1 MHLSP
6 VNVPLVAFFDKLRCR
21 KRCVCVHVC
30 KLDKEIL
37 AEKLTWLL
45 CCETGCCLAVSQC
58 HMFAHDRTLLLLL
71 YANMTSFDWL
81 YGNTVSSPSSPFSF
95 PGCQIRLF
103 VISSS
108 PLVPHWDTQGFKVCK
123 PVPISIIRSEQQPH
137 FFVIKHVQSDLVHL
151 DKTQGLCVLPADV
164 KGKALRVA
172 HRHQRV
178 PWASWWYTRAVTEC
192 QYLTMKTFCSIYVY
206 KDILDRKSVV

>member
-21 KRCVCVHVC
+21 TRCVCVHVC

-37 AEKLTWLL
+37 AGKLTWLFT
-45 CCETGCCLAVSQC
+45 CCVAGSCVTCLPVIEPCCCCFMQIWRVLIGC
-58 HMFAHDRTLLLLL
+58 MEI
-71 YANMTSFDWL
+71 
-81 YGNTVSSPSSPFSF
+81 SSPSSPFSF

-103 VISSS
+103 VVSSS

-137 FFVIKHVQSDLVHL
+137 FFVLKHVQSDLVHL
-151 DKTQGLCVLPADV
+151 DKTQGPWQSVGMWWW
-164 KGKALRVA
+164 KHFALF
-172 HRHQRV
+172 
-178 PWASWWYTRAVTEC
+178 
-192 QYLTMKTFCSIYVY
+192 M
-206 KDILDRKSVV
+206 